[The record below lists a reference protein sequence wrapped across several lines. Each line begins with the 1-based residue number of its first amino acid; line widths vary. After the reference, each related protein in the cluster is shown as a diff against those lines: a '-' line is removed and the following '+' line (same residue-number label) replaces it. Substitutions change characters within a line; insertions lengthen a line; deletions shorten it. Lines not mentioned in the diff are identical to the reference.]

1 MDREIPGKNI
11 ELPQTGLSFTDSHL
25 PDKDENMT
33 DRKKILLVSS
43 AFYPEI
49 SPRSFRATELAKE
62 FCRKGHDVTVIS
74 KFREYD
80 YTDIIKE
87 FRMDFRMW
95 SKPGFPLI
103 PVFRSRPLSYLSR
116 GLSRLLSVLFE
127 YPGIEEMFQ
136 VKRMLRKESGY
147 DILISFAVPFP
158 VQWGVAGVWS
168 PEKPIAAKWVAD
180 CGDSYMLGRLDTF
193 RKPFY
198 FKFFEKSFCR
208 KCTYITI
215 PFREL
220 QLQFYPEFRSKIK
233 VIPQGFNFKDIIL
246 YKGKINNE
254 KPHFIFAGSVIQ
266 GKRDLTL
273 FLEFLSSLQ
282 FEFLFIVYTNQ
293 PDSFMRFKTSL
304 GHKLDVR
311 NYIERLSLIYEMSKA
326 DFLVN
331 VDTAFDTISNIE
343 AIPSKLIDYALS
355 ERPILNLN
363 STKLDSEIVMEFLN
377 KNYTRRRII
386 EKANYDI
393 EKVASG
399 FIEIC
404 NETDR

>member
-1 MDREIPGKNI
+1 
-11 ELPQTGLSFTDSHL
+11 
-25 PDKDENMT
+25 
-33 DRKKILLVSS
+33 
-43 AFYPEI
+43 
-49 SPRSFRATELAKE
+49 
-62 FCRKGHDVTVIS
+62 
-74 KFREYD
+74 
-80 YTDIIKE
+80 
-87 FRMDFRMW
+87 
-95 SKPGFPLI
+95 
-103 PVFRSRPLSYLSR
+103 
-116 GLSRLLSVLFE
+116 
-127 YPGIEEMFQ
+127 
-136 VKRMLRKESGY
+136 MLRKESGY

-168 PEKPIAAKWVAD
+168 DKIPIASKWVAD

-198 FKFFEKSFCR
+198 FKYLEKSFCR
-208 KCTYITI
+208 ECTYITI

-220 QLQFYPEFRSKIK
+220 QFQFYPEFRTKIK

-246 YKGKINNE
+246 CEGIINNE
-254 KPHFIFAGSVIQ
+254 KPHFIFAGSIIQ

-282 FEFLFIVYTNQ
+282 SEFLFIVYTNQ
-293 PDSFMRFKTSL
+293 PEYFMRFKTSL
-304 GHKLDVR
+304 GHKLDIR
-311 NYIERLSLIYEMSKA
+311 NYIDRISLIYEMSKA

-331 VDTAFDTISNIE
+331 VDTTYDSISNTE

-363 STKLDSEIVMEFLN
+363 STNLDREMVMEFLN
-377 KNYTRRRII
+377 KDYTRRRII

-393 EKVASG
+393 ENVASG

-404 NETDR
+404 NET